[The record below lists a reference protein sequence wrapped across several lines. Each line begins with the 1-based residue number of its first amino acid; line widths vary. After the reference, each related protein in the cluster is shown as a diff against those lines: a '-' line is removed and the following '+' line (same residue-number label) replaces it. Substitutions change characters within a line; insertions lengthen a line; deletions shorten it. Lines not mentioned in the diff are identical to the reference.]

1 MTSTSTGTSVL
12 SAANLVIDS
21 GKWSSVT
28 STLVANNGALA
39 STPVNIADDNI
50 VSIWVTAAP
59 TTGSTSL
66 KLTLYYT
73 F

>member
-1 MTSTSTGTSVL
+1 MASTSAGTNVL
-12 SAANLVIDS
+12 GASNLVIDS

-28 STLVANNGALA
+28 STVVATNGALA

-50 VSIWVTAAP
+50 VSIWVTSAP
-59 TTGSTSL
+59 ASGATSL

-73 F
+73 Y